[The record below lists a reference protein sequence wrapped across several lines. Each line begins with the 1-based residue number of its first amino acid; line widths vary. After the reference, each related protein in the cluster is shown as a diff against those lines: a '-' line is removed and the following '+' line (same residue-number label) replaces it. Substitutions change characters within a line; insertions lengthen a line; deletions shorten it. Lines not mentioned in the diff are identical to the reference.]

1 MSFEESLRVLPT
13 EGTTTT
19 QETIV
24 VDTVTNA
31 KGLEQLFIIAI
42 GLDTKVSHPASNLIT
57 RALLYQ
63 AITRAQL
70 QALVV
75 NHLVRGGWLEFLG
88 LLKFQEAVFEESAAL
103 AETSDAAAE
112 IIRPAQAAGSPT
124 ELPSAPAATRE
135 PEPPK
140 AEDRAVPGQLE
151 EPKRL
156 EVQESSVWDTAGN
169 AISTPIQALRFDP
182 RADASPIEAGE
193 TVHFL
198 EALEAAPKDSVGAI
212 EFQFEEFGAEGG
224 KAVAR
229 AFKVQRNITK
239 VCLQRTNLGAE
250 GAE

>member
-42 GLDTKVSHPASNLIT
+42 GLDAKVSHPASNLIT

-112 IIRPAQAAGSPT
+112 IIRPAPEAAGSPT
-124 ELPSAPAATRE
+124 ELPAAPAATRK

-151 EPKRL
+151 EPKGL

-169 AISTPIQALRFDP
+169 AISTTIQALRFDP

-193 TVHFL
+193 TVRSL
-198 EALEAAPKDSVGAI
+198 EALEAAPKHSVGAI
-212 EFQFEEFGAEGG
+212 RISSTNIGAEGG
-224 KAVAR
+224 KARPA
-229 AFKVQRNITK
+229 
-239 VCLQRTNLGAE
+239 
-250 GAE
+250 